1 MMSVVDGANEAAG
14 SAVTAVPFSKQAVA
28 GSFSR
33 AATQYDSVAEI
44 QRVAGNW
51 LLQSIHFQQE
61 LEAVLDVG
69 CGSGAHTV
77 ELAQRLPMA
86 NVAGIDIAEGMLDV
100 AETRHAH
107 PRVFYYPGDAEEI
120 PFEEKSFDLLFCN
133 FVLQWCPRPAQALT
147 EMRRVLRRSGQLVL
161 ALPGAGTLTEL
172 ATAWAAADG
181 GQHVHPFPSTDDLAE
196 WADAAGFARID
207 IVERHRRVYV
217 PDAPALMRELKTLG
231 AHNLHPQRQAGL
243 TGKAALGR
251 VIAAYE
257 QMRDDKGLPVTWKI
271 LVMVARR

>member
-1 MMSVVDGANEAAG
+1 MSVVDGAGEAAG
-14 SAVTAVPFSKQAVA
+14 SAVTAVLFNKQAVA

-33 AATQYDSVAEI
+33 AAAQYDSVAEI

-86 NVAGIDIAEGMLDV
+86 NVAGIDIAEGMLDI
-100 AETRHAH
+100 AEARHAH

-120 PFEEKSFDLLFCN
+120 PFEEKSFDLLFSN
-133 FVLQWCPRPAQALT
+133 FVLQWCPHPALALT

-161 ALPGAGTLTEL
+161 ALPGAGTLAEL

-181 GQHVHPFPSTDDLAE
+181 GRHVHPFPTTDDLAE
-196 WADAAGFARID
+196 WADTAGFARID

-217 PDAPALMRELKTLG
+217 PDAPTLMRELKTLG
-231 AHNLHPQRQAGL
+231 AHNLHPQRPFGL
-243 TGKAALGR
+243 TGKAALAR